1 MSQKNMI
8 LNCSCSLPG
17 GKRSMHHDT
26 VHKFQLQEL
35 SLGNKKPQRGVSQ
48 SLSMTILL
56 PFHNLSSI
64 NMIKVKHYMVITFDT
79 TVSSAMGLFVKVIH
93 CSGVP
98 FLYYSHF
105 LIFMRPEYPIDIYKY
120 QAVCFTDTI

>member
-35 SLGNKKPQRGVSQ
+35 SSGNKKAQRGVSQ

-64 NMIKVKHYMVITFDT
+64 NMIKVKYYMVITFDT

-98 FLYYSHF
+98 FLYYTF
-105 LIFMRPEYPIDIYKY
+105 LSSCDLNILLT
-120 QAVCFTDTI
+120 FTNIRQFALLIPSK